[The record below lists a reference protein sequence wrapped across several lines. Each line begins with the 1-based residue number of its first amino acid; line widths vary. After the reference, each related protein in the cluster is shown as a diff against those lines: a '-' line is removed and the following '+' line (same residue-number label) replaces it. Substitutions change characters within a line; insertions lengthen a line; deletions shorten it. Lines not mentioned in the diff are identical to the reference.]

1 MGWHE
6 HGMSGWGWLAMSI
19 GMVIVWALIIA
30 GTAVVF
36 RYLGTAQR
44 TAAPPAGPSPQD
56 LLAERFAR
64 GEIDAEEYRSRLE
77 TLRGGGA
84 STTRG

>member
-1 MGWHE
+1 
-6 HGMSGWGWLAMSI
+6 MSGWGWLVMSI
-19 GMVIVWALIIA
+19 GMVIVWALIIT
-30 GTAVVF
+30 GTVITL
-36 RYLGTAQR
+36 RYLGVAQR
-44 TAAPPAGPSPQD
+44 TGAPPARPSPQD

-84 STTRG
+84 SAARG